1 MRKVQNILNY
11 IFLKK
16 RSLIEKYKVTK
27 KTESRICLYQNI
39 QKINDVILST
49 YFTTKKDPQRGE
61 FAINNNFGYIKE
73 FYESVIKQDL
83 YAVIFYDSLT
93 EDFINKYEC
102 KNVHFIRVNLGPY
115 SLNDERFYIYSEYIN
130 LTKPSKIIMA
140 DINDV
145 IFLKKD
151 VFKFINKD
159 TLYICKDESYSIYE
173 NPWIKNKINNLT
185 FPLDKKKYSFWE
197 MPIVNA
203 GVIGGDFN
211 CINVFLGHLL
221 YLFDKLDNDLNNN
234 MICVNIIF
242 HDLYWLNYANNFT
255 FKLKHIFDKKWTK
268 KQINSKFINSS
279 SFVVG
284 YPFTTVFKEEEFF
297 SNAFIKHK

>member
-1 MRKVQNILNY
+1 MFY
-11 IFLKK
+11 IIYSLKK
-16 RSLIEKYKVTK
+16 KSLIEKYEFK
-27 KTESRICLYQNI
+27 KKHESRLCFYESDQR
-39 QKINDVILST
+39 INDVILST
-49 YFTTKKDPQRGE
+49 YFTTKKDPQREE
-61 FAINNNFGYIKE
+61 FATKNNFGYIKG
-73 FYESVIKQDL
+73 FYESIIKQDL
-83 YAVIFYDSLT
+83 YAVIFYDSLS

-102 KNVHFIRVNLGPY
+102 ENVHFIRVNLGPY
-115 SLNDERFYIYSEYIN
+115 SLNDERFYIYLEYIN

-151 VFKFINKD
+151 VFNFIKKD
-159 TLYICKDESYSIYE
+159 TLYICKDELYSIYE
-173 NPWIKNKINNLT
+173 NPWIKNKINSLR

-211 CINVFLGHLL
+211 CINLFLQHLL

-255 FKLKHIFDKKWTK
+255 FKLKHAFDKKWTK
-268 KQINSKFINSS
+268 KQINSKFIKSS
-279 SFVVG
+279 SFVIG
-284 YPFTTVFKEEEFF
+284 YPFTTVFKGEEIF
-297 SNAFIKHK
+297 SKAFIKHK